1 MASFIFILN
10 ISYCCTV
17 SSSYHT
23 LLIFDIFTTLTF
35 FIKCIHPD
43 PTRKI
48 DRLHF
53 FETIAEKVSCIN
65 FLFYRQCKYNEI
77 AAELNIS
84 GDIHDAPTITV
95 VPVLS
100 RCHAVT
106 RHAANCIVLRAR
118 LPVTLDAAEARRLNL
133 FVICIF

>member
-106 RHAANCIVLRAR
+106 LSR
-118 LPVTLDAAEARRLNL
+118 VTLPTVLCSAPACPSPSMQPRQGG
-133 FVICIF
+133 